1 MSAHLQQIYGDRR
14 RVSVT
19 NGLGMSPDS
28 IANGWY
34 IISRRDA
41 SVVDLRRWRVQMILK
56 WCAFDQRVNM
66 KGVGNDDDDDGNKT
80 RISEDNNK
88 ININSIYQRYDEDDN
103 GKKKS

>member
-1 MSAHLQQIYGDRR
+1 
-14 RVSVT
+14 
-19 NGLGMSPDS
+19 
-28 IANGWY
+28 
-34 IISRRDA
+34 
-41 SVVDLRRWRVQMILK
+41 
-56 WCAFDQRVNM
+56 M